1 MNSKQTTRQTL
12 CALIGIVAAF
22 FIAAT
27 CCPVAA
33 QQESAQEYYREG
45 IFYTKQDKFEEAIM
59 ALEKAVELEPGYG
72 NAYNA
77 LGVIYYQR
85 KQYGKAA
92 EQYLLAIESDPKNV
106 KARTNLA
113 LTYQKQQAYQ
123 KAVEQLQQVLAQQ
136 PDYAPAQTLMKQIR
150 PKAITV
156 ETPKERENT
165 APKPAEKPEK
175 TPEKTKKEPAR
186 KQANISSSD
195 LFDSGIALCSEG
207 RIDAGIEAFLNGI
220 RQTPRLAAEGYALL
234 GMAYREKYR
243 VTRDPQWRDQE
254 LAAFSEAMNAQPQYA
269 PALLGLAEIYYEQGK
284 LSLAYPLFQKI
295 LEYQPAYSARDQIEA
310 IFLGR

>member
-1 MNSKQTTRQTL
+1 MNNRQTTRNTL
-12 CALIGIVAAF
+12 RALLGL
-22 FIAAT
+22 IAVFLVEAV
-27 CCPVAA
+27 CSPVSA

-45 IFYTKQDKFEEAIM
+45 IFYTKQNKFEEAIM

-77 LGVIYYQR
+77 LGVIYYQQ

-92 EQYLLAIESDPKNV
+92 EQYLLAIESDPNDV

-123 KAVEQLQQVLAQQ
+123 KAVEQLQQALAQQ

-156 ETPKERENT
+156 ETPKERENA
-165 APKPAEKPEK
+165 APKPAEKPAK
-175 TPEKTKKEPAR
+175 TPEKTKNEPAR
-186 KQANISSSD
+186 KQKNISSSN
-195 LFDSGIALCSEG
+195 LFESGTTLFLEG

-220 RQTPRLAAEGYALL
+220 RHTPRSAAEGYTLL

-254 LAAFSEAMNAQPQYA
+254 LAAFSQAMNAQPQYA

-284 LSLAYPLFQKI
+284 LSLAYPLFQKT
-295 LEYQPAYSARDQIEA
+295 LEYHPDYPARDQIEA